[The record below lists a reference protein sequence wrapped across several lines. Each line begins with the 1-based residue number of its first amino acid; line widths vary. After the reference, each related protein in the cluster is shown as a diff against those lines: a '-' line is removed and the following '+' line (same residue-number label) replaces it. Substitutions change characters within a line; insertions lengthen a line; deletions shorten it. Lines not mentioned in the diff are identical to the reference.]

1 MDRQNRKLPMTHT
14 VTSSEPNEKIAFDII
29 GSFKYPDGR
38 KLYGLTIQD
47 DFTKY
52 ILFVGI
58 KDCTAPTVARALIDN
73 WILYF
78 GIPKIL
84 LSDNGSNLCGEI
96 MTNIANVRRF
106 RKKYS
111 GINKA
116 DVKLF
121 VPGAPP
127 PWISSTSG

>member
-1 MDRQNRKLPMTHT
+1 MTHT

-58 KDCTAPTVARALIDN
+58 KDCTAPTVAKALIDN

-84 LSDNGSNLCGEI
+84 LSDNGSNLCGKI
-96 MTNIANVRRF
+96 MSAVSVRNTQVLIRLMLKF
-106 RKKYS
+106 SFQVHRHHGS
-111 GINKA
+111 R
-116 DVKLF
+116 
-121 VPGAPP
+121 VPVGEKPGQCQP
-127 PWISSTSG
+127 VL

>member
-1 MDRQNRKLPMTHT
+1 MGGHRGITATLKVLSIYYGIPGIKKCEICQKNKYYRQHRKLPLTHT

-29 GSFKYPDGR
+29 GPCKYPDGR

-52 ILFVGI
+52 ILFCGI
-58 KDCTAPTVARALIDN
+58 RDCTAETVAKALIEN

-84 LSDNGSNLCGEI
+84 LSDNCSNLCGEV
-96 MTNIANVRRF
+96 MR
-106 RKKYS
+106 
-111 GINKA
+111 
-116 DVKLF
+116 
-121 VPGAPP
+121 
-127 PWISSTSG
+127 SS